1 MTFDS
6 NDLGNALEITR
17 GTAVVATAL
26 RKPNDSL
33 VTRLGGLVKAGAG
46 VARVKQMTNLERHAE
61 LVYAETSLM
70 KALLAIIAG
79 GDWLGLV
86 KEAYV
91 VFCRETW
98 RTTLISD

>member
-6 NDLGNALEITR
+6 VDLGNALEITR

-26 RKPNDSL
+26 RRPADSI
-33 VTRLGGLVKAGAG
+33 VTRLGGLVKAGSG
-46 VARVKQMTNLERHAE
+46 LPRVRAMTNLERHAE

-70 KALLAIIAG
+70 KALLAIVAG

-86 KEAYV
+86 KEA
-91 VFCRETW
+91 
-98 RTTLISD
+98 